1 MAASLVYICCLPA
14 CFTPMALNEL
24 FAPYGTVLW
33 SRLVQD
39 TNAETHTYG
48 YVEMAHAQAQDAIRG
63 LHGSLIE
70 EQKLTVHL
78 SNDILPHRGS

>member
-1 MAASLVYICCLPA
+1 
-14 CFTPMALNEL
+14 MALNDL
-24 FAPYGTVLW
+24 FAPFGTILW

-48 YVEMAHAQAQDAIRG
+48 YVEMAQSQAEKAISS

-70 EQKLTVHL
+70 DQKLIVRF
-78 SNDILPHRGS
+78 SNDILQRRRN